1 MLLKQKQKINKSA
14 MQKIIIYGDYEA
26 GKGPVYSSSLAS
38 GADIKAYIDEDII
51 IEPGATALIPTG
63 IRLQIPEGYEGQV
76 RPRSG
81 LALKYAV
88 TVLNTPGT
96 IDSDFRGE
104 IKIILVNHGKNPY
117 TVRKNDRIA
126 QLVFSPIIQA
136 EFIQKKELSASN
148 RGRNGFGSTGI

>member
-1 MLLKQKQKINKSA
+1 
-14 MQKIIIYGDYEA
+14 MQKIIIFGDYEA
-26 GKGPVYSSSLAS
+26 GKEPVYSSPLAS
-38 GADIKAYIDEDII
+38 GADIKAYIEEDII

-63 IRLQIPEGYEGQV
+63 IRLQIPEGYEGQI

-96 IDSDFRGE
+96 IDADYRGE
-104 IKIILVNHGKNPY
+104 IKIVLVNHGKNPY
-117 TVRKNDRIA
+117 TVCRDDRIA

-136 EFIQKKELSASN
+136 ELIQKKELSASN

>member
-1 MLLKQKQKINKSA
+1 

-26 GKGPVYSSSLAS
+26 GNGPVYSSLLAS
-38 GADIKAYIDEDII
+38 GADIKAYIEEDII

-96 IDSDFRGE
+96 IDSDYRGE
-104 IKIILVNHGKNPY
+104 IKIILVNHGKKPY
-117 TVRKNDRIA
+117 TVRKDDRIA

-136 EFIQKKELSASN
+136 EFIQKKELSTSN

>member
-1 MLLKQKQKINKSA
+1 
-14 MQKIIIYGDYEA
+14 MQKIIIFGDYEA
-26 GKGPVYSSSLAS
+26 GKEPVYSSPLAS
-38 GADIKAYIDEDII
+38 GADIKAYIEEDII

-63 IRLQIPEGYEGQV
+63 IRLQIPEGYEGQI

-88 TVLNTPGT
+88 TVLNTPGP
-96 IDSDFRGE
+96 IDADYRGE
-104 IKIILVNHGKNPY
+104 IKIVLVNHGKNPY
-117 TVRKNDRIA
+117 TVCRDDRIA

>member
-1 MLLKQKQKINKSA
+1 MLLKQKLRTNKLT
-14 MQKIIIYGDYEA
+14 MQKIIIFGDYEA
-26 GKGPVYSSSLAS
+26 GKGPVYGSSLAS
-38 GADIKAYIDEDII
+38 GADIKACIDEEIV
-51 IEPGATALIPTG
+51 IEPGETSLIPTG

-81 LALKYAV
+81 LALKYGV

-96 IDSDFRGE
+96 IDSDYRGE
-104 IKIILVNHGKNPY
+104 IKIILINHGKKPY

-126 QLVFSPIIQA
+126 QLIFSPIIQA
-136 EFIQKKELSASN
+136 EFIQKKKLSTSD

>member
-1 MLLKQKQKINKSA
+1 
-14 MQKIIIYGDYEA
+14 MQKIIIFGDFEA
-26 GKGPVYSSSLAS
+26 GKEPVYGSPLAS

-51 IEPGATALIPTG
+51 INPGDTALIPTG

-81 LALKYAV
+81 LALKHAV

-96 IDSDFRGE
+96 IDSDYRGE
-104 IKIILVNHGKNPY
+104 IKIILVNHGKTQY
-117 TVRKNDRIA
+117 TVSRDDRIA

-136 EFIQKKELSASN
+136 EFIQKKELSTSN

>member
-1 MLLKQKQKINKSA
+1 
-14 MQKIIIYGDYEA
+14 MQKIIIFGDYEA
-26 GKGPVYSSSLAS
+26 GKEPVYSSSLAS
-38 GADIKAYIDEDII
+38 GADIKAYIDDDII
-51 IEPGATALIPTG
+51 IEPGSTALIPTG
-63 IRLQIPEGYEGQV
+63 IRLHIPEGYEGQI

-96 IDSDFRGE
+96 IDSDYRGE
-104 IKIILVNHGKNPY
+104 IKIVLINHGKTPY
-117 TVRKNDRIA
+117 TVRRDDRIA

>member
-1 MLLKQKQKINKSA
+1 MR
-14 MQKIIIYGDYEA
+14 KIIIFGDYEA
-26 GKGPVYSSSLAS
+26 GKEPVYGSPLAS
-38 GADIKAYIDEDII
+38 GADIKACIKEDII
-51 IEPGATALIPTG
+51 IAPGATALIPTG
-63 IRLQIPEGYEGQV
+63 IRLQIPEGYEAQI

-96 IDSDFRGE
+96 IDADYRGE
-104 IKIILVNHGKNPY
+104 IKIVLINHGKNPY
-117 TVRKNDRIA
+117 TVCRDDRIA

-136 EFIQKKELSASN
+136 EFIQKKELSASD

>member
-1 MLLKQKQKINKSA
+1 
-14 MQKIIIYGDYEA
+14 MQKIIIFGDYEA
-26 GKGPVYSSSLAS
+26 GKEPVYSSTLAS

-51 IEPGATALIPTG
+51 IEPGETALIPTG

-81 LALKYAV
+81 LAMKYAV

-96 IDSDFRGE
+96 IDSDYRGE
-104 IKIILVNHGKNPY
+104 IKIILVNHGKTPY
-117 TVRKNDRIA
+117 TVHRDDRIA